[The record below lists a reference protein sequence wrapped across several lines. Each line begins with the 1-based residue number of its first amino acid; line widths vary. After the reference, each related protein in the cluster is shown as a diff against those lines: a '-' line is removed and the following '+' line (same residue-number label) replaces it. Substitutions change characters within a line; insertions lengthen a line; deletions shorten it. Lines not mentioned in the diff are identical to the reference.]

1 MFDPPAVPFD
11 LKVGSTLRSNDGG
24 PQHTAGAQFA
34 DSIAVPGAAAVPVT
48 LGPWTMFQLLERP
61 AAARPSATRLAPTCA
76 SRPRRSL
83 NISTVSSLFCGRRS
97 MTRPLSLADLS
108 IAKKI
113 VVKRSGIREMLRSPS
128 VLGGCFVR
136 IVRMT
141 DTAASEAARHW
152 LRNGGVVS
160 GR

>member
-48 LGPWTMFQLLERP
+48 LGPWTMFQLHERP

-97 MTRPLSLADLS
+97 MTRQPRDLIYLSR
-108 IAKKI
+108 KKI
-113 VVKRSGIREMLRSPS
+113 ALPVRYPGSAAVFACLR
-128 VLGGCFVR
+128 
-136 IVRMT
+136 
-141 DTAASEAARHW
+141 W
-152 LRNGGVVS
+152 LFR
-160 GR
+160 